1 MARPFPATIMMK
13 KILLYLSER
22 EAPKKMLT
30 SIALFNNVTKRF
42 VAGETVD
49 EASAAIKVLNA
60 KGISAT
66 FDHLG
71 EAIRSEEEATA
82 EVEMYSRILD
92 RIESDGLNSNVSL
105 KLTQLG
111 LDIRKEFCIENLTK
125 IVEHAAKTGNF
136 VRIDMED
143 SGHLEA
149 TLEVFRT
156 VRANHDNV
164 GIVIQSYLF
173 RSEQDIRDL
182 LAIGARIRLCK
193 GAYKEPP
200 EVAFQAKSKVDA
212 NYVDLMK
219 ILLPSG
225 IYHGIATHDPAMIN
239 ATIRFAREQKLDQK
253 CFEFQMLYGIA
264 RDRQLKLVEEGF
276 NVRVYVPFGRAWYP
290 YFMRRLAER
299 PANVLF
305 ILRAMVKG

>member
-1 MARPFPATIMMK
+1 MMK

-30 SIALFNNVTKRF
+30 SISLLNKVTKRF
-42 VAGETVD
+42 VAGETVA
-49 EASAAIKVLNA
+49 EASAAIAVLNA

-71 EAIRSEEEATA
+71 EAIHSEEEADA
-82 EVEMYSRILD
+82 EVAMYIRILD
-92 RIESDGLNSNVSL
+92 CIETDGLNSNVSL

-111 LDIRKEFCIENLTK
+111 LDIRQELCIANLTK

-143 SGHLEA
+143 SAHTQA
-149 TLEVFRT
+149 TLDVFRA
-156 VRANHDNV
+156 VREKHDNV

-182 LAIGARIRLCK
+182 LEIGSRIRLCK

-200 EVAFQAKSKVDA
+200 EVAFQQKSKVDT

-219 ILLPSG
+219 LLLPSG
-225 IYHGIATHDPAMIN
+225 IYHGIATHDPSMIN
-239 ATIRFAREQKLDQK
+239 ATIRFAREAKLEQK

-264 RDRQLKLVEEGF
+264 RDRQIKLVNEGF
-276 NVRVYVPFGRAWYP
+276 NMRVYVPFGRAWYP

>member
-1 MARPFPATIMMK
+1 MK
-13 KILLYLSER
+13 KLLLYLSER
-22 EAPKKMLT
+22 ETPKKMLT
-30 SIALFNNVTKRF
+30 SISLLNNVTKRF

-71 EAIRSEEEATA
+71 EAIHNEEEADA
-82 EVEMYSRILD
+82 EVAMYIRILD
-92 RIESDGLNSNVSL
+92 RIEADGLNSNVSL

-111 LDIRKEFCIENLTK
+111 LDIRQELCVANLTK
-125 IVEHAAKTGNF
+125 IVEHAAKYGNF

-143 SGHLEA
+143 SAHCQA
-149 TLEVFRT
+149 TLDVFRT
-156 VRANHDNV
+156 VRATHENV

-173 RSEQDIRDL
+173 RSEQDVKDL
-182 LAIGARIRLCK
+182 LAIGSRIRLCK
-193 GAYKEPP
+193 GAYKEPA
-200 EVAFQAKSKVDA
+200 EVAFQEKAKVDE
-212 NYVDLMK
+212 NYLTLMRL
-219 ILLPSG
+219 LLPSG

-239 ATIRFAREQKLDQK
+239 GTIRFARDEKLDQK

-264 RDRQLKLVEEGF
+264 RDRQVKLVNEGF

>member
-1 MARPFPATIMMK
+1 MSVLDRLVTLSIPMVPKPIVRRISARYI
-13 KILLYLSER
+13 
-22 EAPKKMLT
+22 
-30 SIALFNNVTKRF
+30 
-42 VAGETVD
+42 AGETLD
-49 EASAAIKVLNA
+49 DAIRVVTELNRSGA
-60 KGISAT
+60 MAT
-66 FDHLG
+66 LDVLG
-71 EAIRSEEEATA
+71 EDVFERKQCTETVDDYLRVLDAIVAKKLDCNISIKATA
-82 EVEMYSRILD
+82 F
-92 RIESDGLNSNVSL
+92 GL
-105 KLTQLG
+105 KL
-111 LDIRKEFCIENLTK
+111 DPAFCHENIERLLR
-125 IVEHAAKTGNF
+125 AAHERGIF

-149 TLEVFRT
+149 TLDVFRA
-156 VRANHDNV
+156 VRATHDNV

-182 LAIGARIRLCK
+182 LALGSRIRLCK

-239 ATIRFAREQKLDQK
+239 ATIRFARDQKLDQK

>member
-1 MARPFPATIMMK
+1 MMK
-13 KILLYLSER
+13 SILLYLSER
-22 EAPKKMLT
+22 ETPKKMLT
-30 SIALFNNVTKRF
+30 SIALLNTVTRRF

-49 EASAAIKVLNA
+49 EACAAIKVLNS
-60 KGISAT
+60 KGITAT

-71 EAIRSEEEATA
+71 EAIRNEAEATA
-82 EVEMYSRILD
+82 EVEMYTRILD
-92 RIESDGLNSNVSL
+92 RIASDGLDSNVSL

-111 LDIRKEFCIENLTK
+111 LDIRKELCIENLTK
-125 IVEHAAKTGNF
+125 IVEHAAATGNF

-143 SGHLEA
+143 SAHTDA
-149 TLEVFRT
+149 TLDVFRA
-156 VRANHDNV
+156 VRAVHDNV

-173 RSEQDIRDL
+173 RSEKDIRDML
-182 LAIGARIRLCK
+182 EIGARIRLCK

-200 EVAFQAKSKVDA
+200 EVAHQKKAAVDA
-212 NYVDLMK
+212 SYVALMK
-219 ILLPSG
+219 LLLPSG

-239 ATIRFAREQKLDQK
+239 ATIRFAREEKLDQK

-264 RDRQLKLVEEGF
+264 RERQLQLVKEGF
-276 NVRVYVPFGRAWYP
+276 NVRVYVPFGGAWYP